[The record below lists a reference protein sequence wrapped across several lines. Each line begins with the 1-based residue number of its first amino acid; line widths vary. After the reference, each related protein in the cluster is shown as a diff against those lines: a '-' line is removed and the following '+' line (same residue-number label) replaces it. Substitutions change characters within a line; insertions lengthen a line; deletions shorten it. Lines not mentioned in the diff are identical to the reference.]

1 MRSLA
6 IPFLSVLVL
15 GVAAG
20 CGTDDAGDAGA
31 ASFEGRPWVL
41 ASGIPFPQD
50 VAIVRPS
57 ATFEGGTVSGSTGCN
72 RYTGPYT
79 VDGDSL
85 ELGQIA
91 STMMACPPPADAIER
106 AYVAALGKVA
116 EWRSDGDDLVLVD
129 SDGADLLRY
138 AAATPVGSWQ
148 VTGLRRGDASTSP
161 LAGTDLT
168 ARFGADGSLSGSAGC
183 NTYKSSYT
191 TEKHTIEIAAPA
203 ATRKACADPAGV
215 MEQESAYLALLP
227 TAVSYR
233 LDGNVLELL
242 AADGTRLVTYA
253 LSS

>member
-1 MRSLA
+1 M
-6 IPFLSVLVL
+6 
-15 GVAAG
+15 AAG
-20 CGTDDAGDAGA
+20 CGGDDAGDAGT

-41 ASGIPFPQD
+41 SSGIPFPQD
-50 VAIVRPS
+50 VAVVRPS
-57 ATFEGGTVSGSTGCN
+57 AAFEGGTVSGSTGCN

-91 STMMACPPPADAIER
+91 STMMACPPPADTIER

-116 EWRSDGDDLVLVD
+116 GWRSDGEELVLVD
-129 SDGADLLRY
+129 ADDVELLRY

-161 LAGTDLT
+161 IAGTDLT

-183 NTYKSSYT
+183 NTYRTSYT
-191 TEKHTIEIAAPA
+191 TDKRAIEIGPPA
-203 ATRKACADPAGV
+203 VTRKACAEPAGV
-215 MEQESAYLALLP
+215 MEQETAYLALLP

-242 AADGTRLVTYA
+242 AADGTRLVTYTR
-253 LSS
+253 SS